1 MKAQEKAQEAA
12 QEPQEE
18 PQGEPQEKAQKKNQ
32 DPKATRLLRYA
43 LNLGGEHPS
52 KLWSTPD
59 GEAFMDAWDQERER
73 WVSFPVRSTLCR
85 DHMIRASVG
94 AEGVT
99 AGAGPL
105 GEAVETLDAL
115 ARKPDAPVREVH
127 LRVAWSP
134 DAVHLDMA
142 QDGRMIRVDA
152 WGWRIVE
159 ELPQDPPIRFRRNWK
174 SEPLPEPVKAHGAG
188 WEALREILG
197 DPSPESFALLVGW
210 LLGTL
215 SGGPFPILALTG
227 EQGAGKST
235 VAKLLASVVDPYAL
249 QLRNPPRESR
259 DLAAAVRSS
268 HVLAFDNLSS
278 LPGWLSDDLARI
290 SVEGGFSARQLY
302 TDGEESVIRARRPIV
317 LTSIPTTIARGD
329 LADRALAV
337 ELPPIPDGR
346 RLAAREVDDR
356 IQKARPLILGDLLDA
371 AAKALRHLPETDRTG
386 WPRMADFAQ
395 WVDAAEIGGAL
406 PWERGLFARAYG
418 ENRATMAA
426 TILEGDDV
434 SEALLDFAYAH
445 PDWQGNTTRMRKDLT
460 AWSFRKGEN
469 PPRDWPRS
477 SHQMR
482 DRLKRAEP
490 VLRAHGVEVVEIRKR
505 DRTKGFRFTEP
516 PQELDTT
523 AWARNGAQ
531 PHTPALTP
539 TEAGR

>member
-1 MKAQEKAQEAA
+1 MKAQEAPQEEAQE
-12 QEPQEE
+12 EPQEE
-18 PQGEPQEKAQKKNQ
+18 AQKKAQKKAQ

-43 LNLGGEHPS
+43 LNLGGDHPS
-52 KLWSTPD
+52 QLWSTPD
-59 GEAFMDAWDQERER
+59 GEAFMDAWDPEQKR
-73 WVSFPVRSTLCR
+73 WVSFPVRSTPCR
-85 DHMIRASVG
+85 DHMIRASLG

-105 GEAVETLDAL
+105 GDAVETLDAL
-115 ARKPDAPVREVH
+115 AREPGNPVREVY

-134 DAVHLDMA
+134 EAVHLDMA
-142 QDGRMIRVDA
+142 RDGRMIRVDA
-152 WGWRIVE
+152 HGWRMVE
-159 ELPQDPPIRFRRNWK
+159 ELPQDPPIRFRRNRRA
-174 SEPLPEPVKAHGAG
+174 EPLPEPVKAHGAG
-188 WEALREILG
+188 WEALRELLG
-197 DPSPESFALLVGW
+197 DPTPESFALLVGW

-215 SGGPFPILALTG
+215 CGGPFPILALTG

-268 HVLAFDNLSS
+268 HVLVFDNLSN

-302 TDGEESVIRARRPIV
+302 TDGEESIIRARRPIA

-337 ELPPIPDGR
+337 ELPPIPPGR
-346 RLAAREVDDR
+346 RLTSRDVDARIRE
-356 IQKARPLILGDLLDA
+356 ARPLILGDLLDA
-371 AAKALRHLPETDRTG
+371 TAAALRHRHETDRTG
-386 WPRMADFAQ
+386 WPRMADFAR
-395 WVDAAEIGGAL
+395 WVEAAEIGGAL

-434 SEALLDFAYAH
+434 SEALLDFAQAH
-445 PDWQGNTTRMRKDLT
+445 PAWEGTTTRLMRDLT
-460 AWSFRKGEN
+460 AWSFGKGES

-477 SHQMR
+477 AYQMR

-490 VLRAHGVEVVEIRKR
+490 VLRAHGVELVDLPKR
-505 DRTKGFRFTEP
+505 GRLKGFVLEEDA
-516 PQELDTT
+516 QELDAT
-523 AWARNGAQ
+523 AWARNGSG
-531 PHTPALTP
+531 PHEPALMP